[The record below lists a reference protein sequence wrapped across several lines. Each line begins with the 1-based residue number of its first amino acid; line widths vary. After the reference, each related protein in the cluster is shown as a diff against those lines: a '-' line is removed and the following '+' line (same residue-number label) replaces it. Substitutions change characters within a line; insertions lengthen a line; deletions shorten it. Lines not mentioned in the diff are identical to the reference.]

1 MKNSK
6 TILFLV
12 TFIVI
17 ASTVVSLSG
26 LLSTAPGDLT
36 HFTSIYGEEVSLYG
50 KGIYQRDSLSVAAQ
64 GLASDFI
71 TLVIA
76 VPLLIGSVYFALRG
90 SFRGQLFLTG
100 TLAYFLYTYV
110 SYTFLWMYNSLF
122 LVYVML
128 MTASFYAFV
137 MMMLSFDLKDVPNH
151 YKKQLPVRFL
161 SGFQFFIA
169 FAIGMLWLGKIG
181 TSLTSGA
188 APAGLEHYTTL
199 VIQGMDL
206 GFIVPTAIFSGVSL
220 LNRKPIGYLL
230 SSVIIIKAITMLT
243 AISAMIVNSIR
254 QGVTFSLVEGLAF
267 PLFNILAI
275 YAFYLLMH
283 HIKFPQNDNKEAL

>member
-6 TILFLV
+6 TILILV

-17 ASTVVSLSG
+17 ASTMVSLTG
-26 LLSTAPGDLT
+26 LLTTAPSDLT
-36 HFTSIYGEEVSLYG
+36 HFTSVYGEEVSLYG
-50 KGIYQRDSLSVAAQ
+50 KGIYQKDSVSVAAQ
-64 GLASDFI
+64 GLASDFV

-76 VPLLIGSVYFALRG
+76 IPLLIGSAYFALRG
-90 SFRGQLFLTG
+90 SFRGRLFLTG
-100 TLAYFLYTYV
+100 TLGYFLYTYV

-137 MMMLSFDLKDVPNH
+137 IMMLSFDMKDVPNH
-151 YKKQLPVRFL
+151 YSKQLPVRFL

-181 TSLTSGA
+181 TAITSGA
-188 APAGLEHYTTL
+188 APVGLEHYTTL

-206 GFIVPTAIFSGVSL
+206 GFIVPTAVFSGISL
-220 LNRKPIGYLL
+220 LKRKPIGYLL

-243 AISAMIVNSIR
+243 AISAMILNSIR
-254 QGVTFSLVEGLAF
+254 QGVSFSIVEGLAF
-267 PLFNILAI
+267 PLFNLLAI

-283 HIKFPQNDNKEAL
+283 HIKSPQKNNKEAL

>member
-6 TILFLV
+6 TILILV

-17 ASTVVSLSG
+17 SSTLVSLTG
-26 LLSTAPGDLT
+26 LFSSAPSDLT
-36 HFTSIYGEEVSLYG
+36 HFTSVYGEEISLYG
-50 KGIYQRDSLSVAAQ
+50 KGIYQKDSVSVAAQ
-64 GLASDFI
+64 GLASDFV

-76 VPLLIGSVYFALRG
+76 IPLLIGSTYFALRG
-90 SFRGQLFLTG
+90 SFRGRLFLTG

-137 MMMLSFDLKDVPNH
+137 IMMLSFELKDVPNH
-151 YKKQLPVRFL
+151 YSKQLPVRFL

-181 TSLTSGA
+181 TAITSGA
-188 APAGLEHYTTL
+188 APVGLEHYTTL

-206 GFIVPTAIFSGVSL
+206 GFIVPTAVFSGISL
-220 LNRKPIGYLL
+220 LKRKPIGYLL

-243 AISAMIVNSIR
+243 AISAMILNSIR
-254 QGVTFSLVEGLAF
+254 QGVSFSIVEGLAF
-267 PLFNILAI
+267 PLFNLLAI

-283 HIKFPQNDNKEAL
+283 HIKSPQKDNKEAL

>member
-1 MKNSK
+1 MKNRK
-6 TILFLV
+6 AILSLV
-12 TFIVI
+12 AFIVI
-17 ASTVVSLSG
+17 ASTVVSLAG
-26 LLSTAPGDLT
+26 LLSSSPSDLT
-36 HFTSIYGEEVSLYG
+36 HFTSIYGDEVSLYG
-50 KGIYQRDSLSVAAQ
+50 KGIYQKDSISVAAQ
-64 GLASDFI
+64 GLASDLV

-76 VPLLIGSVYFALRG
+76 VPLLIGSAYFALRG

-122 LVYVML
+122 LIYVML

-137 MMMLSFDLKDVPNH
+137 MMMLSFDLKDIPNH
-151 YKKQLPVRFL
+151 YSKQVPVRFL

-206 GFIVPTAIFSGVSL
+206 GFIVPTAVFSGISL
-220 LNRKPIGYLL
+220 LKRKPLGYLL

-243 AISAMIVNSIR
+243 AISAMILNSIR
-254 QGVTFSLVEGLAF
+254 QGISVSLVEGALF
-267 PLFNILAI
+267 PIFNLIAI

-283 HIKFPQNDNKEAL
+283 HIKSPHMDSVETR